1 MAIVSIFLCVFHT
14 HLGLSNLEWLF
25 CFSSI
30 DGMISE
36 NVAATI
42 DFSTS

>member
-1 MAIVSIFLCVFHT
+1 MAIVSIYLCVFHT
-14 HLGLSNLEWLF
+14 HFGFCSRE
-25 CFSSI
+25 CFSFFFLH
-30 DGMISE
+30 DVLVPE